1 MKQTDAFFI
10 FISETLKRFCLSIGI
25 QLVYG
30 AIAVDADND
39 EA

>member
-1 MKQTDAFFI
+1 MKQTDAFFNWNA
-10 FISETLKRFCLSIGI
+10 ETLKRFCLSIGI

>member
-1 MKQTDAFFI
+1 MHFFNWNA
-10 FISETLKRFCLSIGI
+10 ETLKRFSLSISI

-30 AIAVDADND
+30 AIAIDADND

>member
-1 MKQTDAFFI
+1 MCFFKTEI
-10 FISETLKRFCLSIGI
+10 LRFEILREDYSLSISI
-25 QLVYG
+25 QLVHG